1 MSQKSLTLGERLEL
15 ALKTLAI
22 SQSQASLRTGVP
34 QGTISHLIRN
44 QARTYKNSRAI
55 ADGLKINHDWL
66 VYGRGGILN
75 PAVFYIPVI
84 HEYFRLRL
92 YQSESFLEDNTNFL
106 VTEQDYGKGMFA
118 TILDASILIC
128 SRPAENE
135 SPVRKAGFLLWTER
149 RKAIIS
155 DQVQGK
161 RVFLIHEVRTYESM
175 PIQFT
180 PDDIVSD
187 KETES
192 YDIDNEDQ

>member
-1 MSQKSLTLGERLEL
+1 MSQKPLTLGERLEL
-15 ALKTLAI
+15 ALKMLAI

-55 ADGLKINHDWL
+55 ADGLNINHDWL

-92 YQSESFLEDNTNFL
+92 FQAEAFLEDNTHFI
-106 VTEQDYGKGMFA
+106 VTEQNYGQGMFA
-118 TILDASILIC
+118 TALGNSILIC
-128 SRPAENE
+128 SRPTE
-135 SPVRKAGFLLWTER
+135 SSPSVRKLGFLLWTER

-161 RVFLIHEVRTYESM
+161 RVFLIHEVRTYELM

-180 PDDIVSD
+180 PDIIISNE
-187 KETES
+187 ETEIS
-192 YDIDNEDQ
+192 DFDNEDQ

>member
-1 MSQKSLTLGERLEL
+1 MSQKPLTLGERLEL

-92 YQSESFLEDNTNFL
+92 FQAEAFLEDNTHFL
-106 VTEQDYGKGMFA
+106 VTEQDYGQGIFA
-118 TILDASILIC
+118 TILDGSILIC
-128 SRPAENE
+128 SRPDEIE
-135 SPVRKAGFLLWTER
+135 YPERKTGFLLWTER
-149 RKAIIS
+149 RKAIINE
-155 DQVQGK
+155 QVQGK
-161 RVFLIHEVRTYESM
+161 RVFLIHEIRRYESI
-175 PIQFT
+175 PENILKGTQ
-180 PDDIVSD
+180 
-187 KETES
+187 
-192 YDIDNEDQ
+192 NL